1 MLRHTGYENADINNT
16 ERAYI
21 DSSSKTEEYTE
32 SSTYFNAYMS
42 QIQDAYMIFNSIGQ
56 KIKLE

>member
-56 KIKLE
+56 